1 MGKLDYETSVLV
13 IITAIGI
20 AITAI
25 VCAVLYIL
33 A

>member
-1 MGKLDYETSVLV
+1 MGRLNYENSVLF